1 VPRRSPLAISPA
13 WWFNCCSATFLTT
26 TKELTMN
33 NVAEQFTATQKA
45 NLDAFAGLSHKAFTG
60 FEKLVELNLAAGK
73 AVMAESLANLQ
84 ALSSAK
90 DPQAFATLQSSLAQP
105 LAEKSASYGRHVY
118 EIVSGT
124 GAEFTKAFESKA
136 AESQKA
142 VTSFVESSLKNAPAG
157 SEAAVALF
165 KSTLDASNNALESAQ
180 KAAKQAA
187 QTVESNLNAV
197 SSAAV
202 KAA

>member
-1 VPRRSPLAISPA
+1 
-13 WWFNCCSATFLTT
+13 
-26 TKELTMN
+26 MN
-33 NVAEQFTATQKA
+33 NIAEQFAATQKT
-45 NLDAFAGLSHKAFTG
+45 NLDAFAGLSQKAFTG
-60 FEKLVELNLAAGK
+60 FEKLVELNLAAAK
-73 AVMAESLANLQ
+73 AVMAESLSNLQ

-90 DPQAFATLQSSLAQP
+90 DPQAFIALQSGLVQP
-105 LAEKSASYGRHVY
+105 MAEKSASYSRHVY

-124 GAEFTKAFESKA
+124 GAEYTKAFESKA
-136 AESQKA
+136 AEAQKA

-165 KSTLDASNNALESAQ
+165 KSSLDASNNALESAQ

-187 QTVESNLNAV
+187 QAAESTLNAV

>member
-1 VPRRSPLAISPA
+1 
-13 WWFNCCSATFLTT
+13 
-26 TKELTMN
+26 MN
-33 NVAEQFTATQKA
+33 FTAEQFTATQKA

-142 VTSFVESSLKNAPAG
+142 VTAFVESSLKNAPAG

-165 KSTLDASNNALESAQ
+165 KSSLDASNNALESAQ

-187 QTVESNLNAV
+187 QAVESNLNAV

>member
-1 VPRRSPLAISPA
+1 
-13 WWFNCCSATFLTT
+13 
-26 TKELTMN
+26 MN
-33 NVAEQFTATQKA
+33 NVAEQFAATQKA
-45 NLDAFAGLSHKAFTG
+45 NLEAFNGLSQKAFAG
-60 FEKLVELNLAAGK
+60 FEKLVELNMAAGK
-73 AVMAESLANLQ
+73 AVMAESMANLQ

-90 DPQAFATLQSSLAQP
+90 DPQAFIALQSGLAQP
-105 LAEKSASYGRHVY
+105 LTEKSTSYSRHVY

-124 GAEFTKAFESKA
+124 GAEFSKAFESKA

-165 KSTLDASNNALESAQ
+165 KSSLDASNNALESAQ

-187 QTVESNLNAV
+187 QTVESNINAA

-202 KAA
+202 KSI

>member
-1 VPRRSPLAISPA
+1 
-13 WWFNCCSATFLTT
+13 
-26 TKELTMN
+26 MN
-33 NVAEQFTATQKA
+33 HIAEQFAATQKT
-45 NLDAFAGLSHKAFTG
+45 NLDAFAGLSQKAFTG
-60 FEKLVELNLAAGK
+60 FEKLVELNLAAAK
-73 AVMAESLANLQ
+73 AVMAESLSNLQ

-90 DPQAFATLQSSLAQP
+90 DPQAFVALQSGLIQP
-105 LAEKSASYGRHVY
+105 MAEKSASYSRHVY

-165 KSTLDASNNALESAQ
+165 KSSLDASNNALESAQ

-187 QTVESNLNAV
+187 QTIESNLNAV